1 MAAAAEDRGRRVE
14 PALTRGARPGDVLP
28 RPPVTLPPA
37 FVPRETK
44 FHPPPVPDHMV
55 ARPHLVERLSTAAT
69 PLVVLS
75 APAGS
80 GKTLTVRQWLQTDP
94 RPVVWLRLDAGD
106 NDPVTLLQYVARA
119 LLTLSPLDPTVLAWL
134 ELREPPVR
142 NVILPELVRAASLAP
157 PFALVLDDAHTL
169 QNPQCWRLVEALL
182 EALSPG
188 SSLVI
193 CGRRAPP
200 LPVSRLRSQDRVSD
214 YGFPDLAFD
223 RHEVAR
229 LLQAHGVEYG
239 EDSVDDLL
247 SATEGWAAA
256 VYLAVLAWRSG
267 DLSARALPSG
277 DRRQIADYLTA
288 EVLAGQS
295 PEMVRFMTRTSLVP
309 QLCPELCM
317 ELTGRDDSA
326 RLLEAIE
333 GENLFL
339 SPLDDR
345 REWYRY
351 HHLFRELLEAEL
363 RRREPHVLPELHRR
377 AAAWFEAADIVA
389 DAVDHL
395 LRAGDVADAADL
407 AARRW
412 WPYYLTGRVW
422 TARQWVDMF
431 EVDQILDHEQLRLA
445 AAWVLAFT
453 GEADTSRGLLAGF
466 EPSSPIPPAYEHTL
480 SSRSSVAAL
489 RTLLAG
495 DGSSQM
501 LRDARLAVELEGGG
515 SGPWRSF
522 GFLLLGVAET
532 VGGDDT
538 AAAGFLRRASV
549 EAEVLRNGVDIAAL
563 GDLSLLAGDGGRW
576 DEAVE
581 LALEAA
587 RRAASY
593 EIGDYLPSIPA
604 RLARDRLNA
613 REGDADAVADMEE
626 LFEEAPRDFCPWI
639 AIRAGLLLAE
649 ALLQRGDERKA
660 RRRLEQTRSI
670 IDQWMEAPGLS
681 RRLEWLEGLARAR
694 ASIEP
699 LSPAESRV
707 LDLLPTNLTVAEIAD
722 RLGVS
727 PNTVGTHVKALHRKL
742 NAARRSELVD
752 RAVSL
757 GLLPTTRPPA

>member
-1 MAAAAEDRGRRVE
+1 
-14 PALTRGARPGDVLP
+14 
-28 RPPVTLPPA
+28 
-37 FVPRETK
+37 
-44 FHPPPVPDHMV
+44 MV

-142 NVILPELVRAASLAP
+142 NVILPELVMAASLAP
-157 PFALVLDDAHTL
+157 PFALVLDDAQNL
-169 QNPQCWRLVEALL
+169 QNPQCWGLVEALL

-193 CGRRAPP
+193 CGRSAPP
-200 LPVSRLRSQDRVSD
+200 LPVSRLRSQERVSD
-214 YGFPDLAFD
+214 YGFSDLAFD
-223 RHEVAR
+223 RHEVAG
-229 LLQAHGVEYG
+229 LLQSHGVECG

-267 DLSARALPSG
+267 DLSARPLPSG

-295 PEMVRFMTRTSLVP
+295 PEMVQFLTRTSLVP

-333 GENLFL
+333 DENLFL

-363 RRREPHVLPELHRR
+363 RRREPHILPELHRR
-377 AAAWFEAADIVA
+377 AAAWFEAADHIG

-395 LRAGDVADAADL
+395 IRAGDLADASDL
-407 AARRW
+407 VARQW
-412 WPYYLTGRVW
+412 WPCYLTGRVW
-422 TARQWVDMF
+422 TARHWVDLF
-431 EVDQILDHEQLRLA
+431 AVDQILGHEQLRVA
-445 AAWVLAFT
+445 AAWVLTLT
-453 GEADTSRGLLAGF
+453 GEANTARGLLAGF
-466 EPSSPIPPAYEHTL
+466 EPSAATPPPYEHTL
-480 SSRSSVAAL
+480 SPHSSVAAL
-489 RTLLAG
+489 RALLAG
-495 DGSSQM
+495 DGGSQM
-501 LRDARLAVELEGGG
+501 LRDARLAVELEGAG

-522 GFLLLGVAET
+522 GVLLLGVAEM
-532 VGGDDT
+532 VGGDD
-538 AAAGFLRRASV
+538 AAAADLLRRASV
-549 EAEVLRNGVDIAAL
+549 EAEALRNGVDVAAL

-639 AIRAGLLLAE
+639 AVRAGLLLAE
-649 ALLQRGDERKA
+649 ALLQRGEERQAK
-660 RRRLEQTRSI
+660 RRLEQTRSI
-670 IDQWMEAPGLS
+670 VEQWTEAPGLS
-681 RRLEWLEGLARAR
+681 RRLERLEGLARAR

-742 NAARRSELVD
+742 NAARRSEVVD

-757 GLLPTTRPPA
+757 GLLPADRPPV